1 MTNNK
6 LIYYFKTLVNTPPLL
21 VIKGTKSKHTLLRSK
36 ATTSFHNHREVLET
50 EVINPN

>member
-6 LIYYFKTLVNTPPLL
+6 LIYCFKMLVSTPPLL
-21 VIKGTKSKHTLLRSK
+21 AIKGTKSKNIPPHSN
-36 ATTSFHNHREVLET
+36 AAPSFCNCREVLQI